1 MRYTRNNMPGG
12 CPACGRGM
20 RNAGSCQHN
29 HSGHSAEACPAEP
42 VSCPAAAEECTI
54 LPVMAFLQTQIWDC
68 TYTCGQALARG
79 TLFPALDKPFMG
91 KGGCCNG

>member
-1 MRYTRNNMPGG
+1 MRYIRSNGGSHG
-12 CPACGRGM
+12 CPSCCG
-20 RNAGSCQHN
+20 
-29 HSGHSAEACPAEP
+29 SAEVRTGCA
-42 VSCPAAAEECTI
+42 VSEQCSV
-54 LPVMAFLQTQIWDC
+54 LPVMAAILPQKWDC

>member
-1 MRYTRNNMPGG
+1 MKYMRNNADMRQPCRSGG
-12 CPACGRGM
+12 CVQSR
-20 RNAGSCQHN
+20 
-29 HSGHSAEACPAEP
+29 P
-42 VSCPAAAEECTI
+42 VSCAEKRMECAS
-54 LPVMAFLQTQIWDC
+54 LPVLAAIQPQVWDC